1 MRWLLVC
8 LLLLAAV
15 LTACAEE
22 QTETPPATVVEPTRT
37 GTQGLVPGA
46 TDTPPLPT
54 ATPEAVAAQVDE
66 AVITRADYQS
76 ELARYQAALGREL
89 TSEDSQ
95 FVLNDMISMLL
106 LAQGAGENGFVVT
119 EGMVQERLEYL
130 VGEAGGESV
139 FQAWLDANFYTL
151 EGFRAALGRTMAAA
165 WMRDQITTAVA
176 DVAEQVQL
184 SQILVDS
191 QQEADSIV
199 SRLQVGA
206 DFESIAFEY
215 EPVTKG
221 YLGWAPRGF
230 LLEPA
235 VEEAAFTLD
244 VGQFSQVIATDIGY
258 HIVYVMSREPEHPL
272 APEARLTLQEAALQD
287 WLDARWEQAD
297 IQLFTN

>member
-8 LLLLAAV
+8 LLVLAAA
-15 LTACAEE
+15 LSACAGDG
-22 QTETPPATVVEPTRT
+22 TETPPATVVEPTRT
-37 GTQGLVPGA
+37 GTQVLAPGA

-54 ATPEAVAAQVDE
+54 ATPEALAAQVDG
-66 AVITRADYQS
+66 AVITKADYQS

-106 LAQGAGENGFVVT
+106 LAQGAGENGFEIT
-119 EGMVQERLEYL
+119 EEMVQARLDEL
-130 VGEAGGESV
+130 VGEIGGESV
-139 FQAWLDANFYTL
+139 FQAWLDENFYTPA
-151 EGFRAALGRTMAAA
+151 GFRAALGRAMAAA
-165 WMRDQITTAVA
+165 LMRDQITASVA

-191 QQEADSIV
+191 QQEADAIL
-199 SRLQVGA
+199 SRLQAGA

-235 VEEAAFTLD
+235 VEEAAFSLD

-258 HIVYVMSREPEHPL
+258 HIVYVMNRETEHPL
-272 APEARLTLQEAALQD
+272 TPEARLMLQEAALQD

>member
-8 LLLLAAV
+8 LLILAAV
-15 LTACAEE
+15 LSACADG
-22 QTETPPATVVEPTRT
+22 QTETPPATVIEPTRT
-37 GTQGLVPGA
+37 GAQGQVPIA

-54 ATPEAVAAQVDE
+54 ATPEALAAQVDG
-66 AVITRADYQS
+66 AVITIADYQS

-106 LAQGAGENGFVVT
+106 LAQGAEENGFEIT
-119 EGMVQERLEYL
+119 EVMVQERLDDL

-139 FQAWLDANFYTL
+139 FQGWLNENLYTL
-151 EGFRAALGRTMAAA
+151 AGFRIALGRAMAAA
-165 WMRDQITTAVA
+165 WMRDQITTSVA
-176 DVAEQVQL
+176 DAAEQVQL

-191 QQEADSIV
+191 QQEADAIL
-199 SRLQVGA
+199 SRLQAGA

-258 HIVYVMSREPEHPL
+258 HIVYVMNREAEHPL
-272 APEARLTLQEAALQD
+272 TPQARMTLQEAALQD